1 MIEESGSPIDYE
13 FVADCFGPLMS
24 LLWTIILIHYTKI

>member
-1 MIEESGSPIDYE
+1 MIERESSPIDYE

-24 LLWTIILIHYTKI
+24 HSCVLLY